1 MTDLSR
7 VLNTRLMMMM
17 FSSVDA
23 RVYSFLKFVWIGI
36 LAPGVAQKQGRSRAR
51 GKDQGVPTAVR
62 EAAKED
68 KMDAHEREPCPHR
81 IIDDLGGA
89 FGEKA
94 IPV

>member
-1 MTDLSR
+1 MAS
-7 VLNTRLMMMM
+7 
-17 FSSVDA
+17 
-23 RVYSFLKFVWIGI
+23 
-36 LAPGVAQKQGRSRAR
+36 
-51 GKDQGVPTAVR
+51 VPTTVR
-62 EAAKED
+62 EAARED